1 MAVNYISVGQK
12 IKEIRKRRGLTQ
24 AILAEE
30 AGLSAAY
37 ISYIECGIKSLSVDA
52 LVLIANVLNATA
64 DEILRDSL
72 ENTVRVSNHE
82 FTAILTDCSDYEKKV
97 LYDVI
102 VATKSS
108 LRENKG
114 CYTSFLKLKNSFM

>member
-12 IKEIRKRRGLTQ
+12 IKEIRKHRGLTQ
-24 AILAEE
+24 ATLAEE
-30 AGLSAAY
+30 AELSAAY
-37 ISYIECGIKSLSVDA
+37 ISYIECGTKSLSIDA
-52 LVLIANVLNATA
+52 LVAIANVLNATA

-82 FTAILTDCSDYEKKV
+82 FARILSDCSEYEKKV

-102 VATKSS
+102 VATKGS
-108 LRENKG
+108 LRKNKG
-114 CYTSFLKLKNSFM
+114 YYRSRR

>member
-12 IKEIRKRRGLTQ
+12 IKEIRKRWGLTQ

-114 CYTSFLKLKNSFM
+114 YYRSRR